1 MQNQKQKVR
10 LSSRSLSHYICDT
23 LNIEFGSEAFDAV
36 FSATLEHIC
45 ANTNIKVYHRQL
57 SNAVDFSQL
66 EMSPAQFRLSV
77 SDSGYVCA
85 ELKFYCTTLCLMR
98 EVTKLDA
105 ESLYP
110 QYNVC
115 LSDATQTYKSLLANP
130 SMCRVVRK
138 SVKDRN
144 IKADAFSP
152 KNLRQIKSKFA
163 EFAPALHKHIR
174 IISSKKLTFIRKSFN
189 MTHDDFWSE
198 LLIYCLRAYY
208 KSVPNDFSDLKQL
221 NYLRR
226 SITNRA
232 LNIID
237 CYTSQ
242 KRQQLVNMGTDNGD
256 GAKFVLMVTAE
267 SQLPIG
273 ADGEVQSLDS
283 MCESDCWTNA
293 ADQQDSRLSIQ
304 AMLERYK
311 NTKRGAILAVFSGH
325 DVPQFSSWL
334 RKRRILRSADKN
346 CQDILNARSK
356 DERVELVAEFLKVK
370 PQSIEKALGEFA
382 NALGYCS

>member
-1 MQNQKQKVR
+1 MKNQKQKIR
-10 LSSRSLSHYICDT
+10 LSGRSLSHYICDT
-23 LNIEFGSEAFDAV
+23 LNIEFGSDAFTAV
-36 FSATLEHIC
+36 FSSTLEHIC

-57 SNAVDFSQL
+57 SEAVNFSEL
-66 EMSPAQFRLSV
+66 EISPAQFRLSV
-77 SDSGYVCA
+77 ADSGYVCA
-85 ELKFYCTTLCLMR
+85 ELKFYCTTLCLSKSLD
-98 EVTKLDA
+98 KLEA

-110 QYNVC
+110 QFNVC
-115 LSDATQTYKSLLANP
+115 LSDATQTFRSLSVRP
-130 SMCRVVRK
+130 SIIRTIRR

-144 IKADAFSP
+144 IKADSFSP

-163 EFAPALHKHIR
+163 SFAPELQEHIKY
-174 IISSKKLTFIRKSFN
+174 ITYKKLTFIRKSFN
-189 MTHDDFWSE
+189 MSHDDFWSE

-237 CYTSQ
+237 CYKSQ
-242 KRQQLVNMGTDNGD
+242 KRQRLVNMGTDNGD

-267 SQLPIG
+267 SQLPTG
-273 ADGEVQSLDS
+273 ADGEAQSLDS

-293 ADQQDSRLSIQ
+293 ADVQDSRLSIQ
-304 AMLERYK
+304 AMLERHK

-325 DVPQFSSWL
+325 DVPEFSNWL
-334 RKRRILRSADKN
+334 RKRRILRSQDKN
-346 CQDILNARSK
+346 CQDILNARPK
-356 DERVELVAEFLKVK
+356 QERIELVAEFLKVK
-370 PQSIEKALGEFA
+370 PTSIEKALGEFA
-382 NALGYCS
+382 NELGYCS